1 MKNAHHLLN
10 EYDWIL
16 RVFAVE
22 KTRGILK
29 TSDEALCYEMLLFD
43 YHKQML
49 TDEQKIACIL
59 AGGVSSL
66 SEQQQMRMG
75 SDPQTGQLP
84 VLC

>member
-29 TSDEALCYEMLLFD
+29 TSDEALCYEML
-43 YHKQML
+43 

-59 AGGVSSL
+59 AGGVPTLLHSQQWCPQHMKTSSDT
-66 SEQQQMRMG
+66 E
-75 SDPQTGQLP
+75 TGQLP
-84 VLC
+84 VLS